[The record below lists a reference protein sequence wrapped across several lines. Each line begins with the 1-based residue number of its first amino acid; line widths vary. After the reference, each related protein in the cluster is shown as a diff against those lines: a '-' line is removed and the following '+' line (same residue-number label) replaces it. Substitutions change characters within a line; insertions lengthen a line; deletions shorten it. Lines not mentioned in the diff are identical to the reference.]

1 MPFLSGQ
8 PRAVRDCF
16 LADFARVRC
25 ISRTPKD
32 VSAAQARLRSWVPLI
47 SLQFLL
53 QGSDIADAA
62 LSDQPIRKAT
72 VRASRPVCGL
82 RREALTC
89 PVPEARRRFERG
101 FVVRPNV

>member
-8 PRAVRDCF
+8 PRAVRDSL

-25 ISRTPKD
+25 IPRTPKD
-32 VSAAQARLRSWVPLI
+32 VSAAQARLHSWVPLI

-72 VRASRPVCGL
+72 VVCFTPGL
-82 RREALTC
+82 RAQARGLD
-89 PVPEARRRFERG
+89 VPSTRSAQR
-101 FVVRPNV
+101 V